1 MNLIRLIYFGEK
13 RQMCDKG
20 TASIMIIV
28 DKFRKVKLVIGQSSK
43 FSALKL
49 VSPQCFRGKVI
60 TGKVYTDEV
69 ALLKTRFG

>member
-1 MNLIRLIYFGEK
+1 MNLIRLSYFGEK
-13 RQMCDKG
+13 RQIMRDKG
-20 TASIMIIV
+20 TASIMIV

-60 TGKVYTDEV
+60 IGKPYTD
-69 ALLKTRFG
+69 

>member
-43 FSALKL
+43 SSALKF